1 MLYGMMTQ
9 TTLDG
14 TEISRVKELERLI
27 EHYRVQY
34 KETRQ
39 KIRDYKKELRSLNQ
53 KLREK

>member
-1 MLYGMMTQ
+1 MTQ

-14 TEISRVKELERLI
+14 TELSRVKELERLI